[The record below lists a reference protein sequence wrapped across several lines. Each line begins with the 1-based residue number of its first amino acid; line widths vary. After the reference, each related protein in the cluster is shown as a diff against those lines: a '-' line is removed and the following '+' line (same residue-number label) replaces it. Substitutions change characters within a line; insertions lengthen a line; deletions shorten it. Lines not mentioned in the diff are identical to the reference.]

1 MRLQINLKIIFLQF
15 QSPERFRYN
24 AFETPPDSPS
34 SMLAAEDGR
43 EISSI
48 RVAVTYKD
56 GSTTVTG
63 YTPNMTA
70 HSPTME
76 KKGVENRQYD
86 QDVSNSSQFSTESG
100 VRFQTSHDTYNEEEK
115 SFPNDN
121 ASRKKEKMVF
131 EMKEIQEFPQE
142 SSFLTKEGIWVVQKN
157 TDREGLYQ
165 MRTAESDNFRN
176 GKLSPYD
183 VHANDKTDLFCHDG
197 DSAAITVDNVA
208 TVQTEPLC
216 LSKKRPESVYS
227 VYSDN
232 NVRNHYDI
240 TENTGNV
247 PTPLH
252 ADKINIQLHQR
263 DLDTSNSQPAACM
276 IQSPQSLRDFYNPT
290 LGYKEVRDLSQPI
303 AIQLSPQTEEG
314 SKPPTQQYES
324 VMVATKCSP
333 TAFLYKE
340 DEFKGEQG
348 SNLNINGTSS
358 GFIPIQRARGIQT
371 FPQGCNTK
379 QPNLQGQFSYNIP
392 RQDDLTFKPEGPQ
405 FDTKVAMQY
414 VKHLPHK
421 ICEPMIKRP
430 RVMKEPPKFFFGP
443 TNNGSV
449 KSKGSQKNVDGR
461 ERAFICSFPACNKSY
476 LKSSHLKAHYR
487 VHTGTDMTQHFTY
500 YSLYLTDS
508 VDVSN

>member
-1 MRLQINLKIIFLQF
+1 MINLKTIFLHI

-63 YTPNMTA
+63 YKPNVTP
-70 HSPTME
+70 HSPTIE
-76 KKGVENRQYD
+76 KKSFENRRYD
-86 QDVSNSSQFSTESG
+86 QNVSNSSQFFNENG
-100 VRFQTSHDTYNEEEK
+100 ADFQTSHDTYNEEEN
-115 SFPNDN
+115 SFPKDN
-121 ASRKKEKMVF
+121 ASRKKEKMIF
-131 EMKEIQEFPQE
+131 EMKEVQEFPQK

-165 MRTAESDNFRN
+165 MRTAESDNYRN

-183 VHANDKTDLFCHDG
+183 VDAQYKTDLFCHDG
-197 DSAAITVDNVA
+197 DSAATKIDNVA

-232 NVRNHYDI
+232 KVRNHYY
-240 TENTGNV
+240 TAENIGNV

-263 DLDTSNSQPAACM
+263 DLDTSNSQSAAYM
-276 IQSPQSLRDFYNPT
+276 IQSTQSLQDCCNPT
-290 LGYKEVRDLSQPI
+290 IGFKEVGDLSQPI
-303 AIQLSPQTEEG
+303 ARQLSLKTDEG

-333 TAFLYKE
+333 TAFLNKE

-348 SNLNINGTSS
+348 SNVNINGTSS
-358 GFIPIQRARGIQT
+358 GFIPIHRAHGFQT
-371 FPQGCNTK
+371 FPQYCNTK
-379 QPNLQGQFSYNIP
+379 QPYLQGQFSNNIP
-392 RQDDLTFKPEGPQ
+392 RQDEFNLKTEGPQ
-405 FDTKVAMQY
+405 LDANVAMQY
-414 VKHLPHK
+414 VEHLPHK
-421 ICEPMIKRP
+421 MCEPMIKRP
-430 RVMKEPPKFFFGP
+430 RVMKEPPKVFLGP
-443 TNNGSV
+443 TNNGRT
-449 KSKGSQKNVDGR
+449 KSKGAQMSADGR
-461 ERAFICSFPACNKSY
+461 ERAFICNFPACNKSY

-487 VHTGTDMTQHFTY
+487 VHTGTNMIEMFT
-500 YSLYLTDS
+500 
-508 VDVSN
+508 